1 MSFFALLSQAVLE
14 TVARVTRT
22 GVRIDSRGKDA
33 ATAAVAAAAAAA
45 DPDPD
50 SLPGLHGAASSE
62 PEERAA
68 ELGADSGGI
77 GGVGGLAADNGFGAD
92 VDPSDARAAAL
103 AVDILPMRGAA
114 LGIGAAAAAGGLA
127 DETSVGG
134 AFHPRHGGGD
144 GGVNASAYA
153 RDFHQEDAAK
163 KAKHAAALG
172 DGAGGGIGGSGMM
185 TGGGAGVR
193 AGYDDGGD
201 DYAARRSVAP
211 PPAPRDIMASLV
223 AGAAQAASLAL
234 GDLAGGISGGEGGA
248 EGEPEDVPRL
258 IDAHDNVYVMSNPA
272 AGDRM
277 QLQQDAQLIAD
288 IVTVLVAAAVGG
300 AAAAAMGQPSITGF
314 LVAGACVGPGGAGL
328 VAELVQVETFAQ
340 FGVILLLFCLG
351 LEFSGTKLRAV
362 RAVAL
367 AGGSAAMALLMF
379 GAGVAA
385 KLIGAPPG
393 EGVFVGALV
402 SMSSTAVVV
411 KCLQE
416 RNALGTLHGQVTIGT
431 LILQDCTIGLLFAML
446 PSLGDPERGAGAAL
460 AAATRVVAAA
470 AAFAACA
477 ALAARHAVPRLLR
490 WAAARGPELQQLTSL
505 ALCLALSKASDAA
518 GLSLELGAF
527 VAGVTIAAAEH
538 GERTLHGIEPVRNVF
553 AALFLASIGLL
564 LNPWFLWTHRLA
576 LLSCLAVVV
585 VCKAALTAL
594 VVRAF
599 GYSAR
604 TALVV
609 GMSLAQVGEFSFVL
623 LARASTLKLVQRPAY
638 LLLLGTTAL
647 SLLVTPLL
655 FRAQPPL
662 LRFAVAAGWLRAA
675 PEDETAEAEAKADAK
690 AADIEAEGGGPGGS
704 PRLAGAAQG
713 DEPGGAGDA
722 SGAALGSSAGAGL
735 TSAVSRARASASLH
749 HVAAQHRAQYGAL
762 MSPKGR

>member
-1 MSFFALLSQAVLE
+1 VLE

-22 GVRIDSRGKDA
+22 GVRIDARPKDAKDAKDA
-33 ATAAVAAAAAAA
+33 AAVDVGAAAAAQ
-45 DPDPD
+45 
-50 SLPGLHGAASSE
+50 GAASSAGAA
-62 PEERAA
+62 EERAA
-68 ELGADSGGI
+68 VLGADSGGI

-92 VDPSDARAAAL
+92 VDPDDARAAAL
-103 AVDILPMRGAA
+103 AADIMPMRGAA
-114 LGIGAAAAAGGLA
+114 LGAAAGAAGRNGDPGTAAGDALLGSRGVGGAGAAA
-127 DETSVGG
+127 V
-134 AFHPRHGGGD
+134 
-144 GGVNASAYA
+144 VNASAYA
-153 RDFHQEDAAK
+153 RDFRQGEAGKHHSTKPLAGAAG
-163 KAKHAAALG
+163 AA
-172 DGAGGGIGGSGMM
+172 AGGGALAGGND
-185 TGGGAGVR
+185 A
-193 AGYDDGGD
+193 AA
-201 DYAARRSVAP
+201 AARRVAT
-211 PPAPRDIMASLV
+211 PPAPRDLVASLV

-234 GDLAGGISGGEGGA
+234 GDLAGGGDAGA
-248 EGEPEDVPRL
+248 EAEPEDVARL
-258 IDAHDNVYVMSNPA
+258 IDAKDNVYVMSNPA

-277 QLQQDAQLIAD
+277 QLQQDAQLISD

-300 AAAAAMGQPSITGF
+300 AAAAAAGQPSITGF

-328 VAELVQVETFAQ
+328 VSELVQVETFAQ

-351 LEFSGTKLRAV
+351 LEFSGAKLRAV

-367 AGGSAAMALLMF
+367 AGGAAQMLLLML
-379 GAGVAA
+379 GAGAAA
-385 KLIGAPPG
+385 KVIGAPPG

-416 RNALGTLHGQVTIGT
+416 RNALGSLHGQVTIGT

-446 PSLGDPERGAGAAL
+446 PSMGDPERGAGAAL
-460 AAATRVVAAA
+460 AALTRVAAA
-470 AAFAACA
+470 AAAVAACA
-477 ALAARHAVPRLLR
+477 AAAARLAVPPLLR

-527 VAGVTIAAAEH
+527 VAGVMIAAAEH

-564 LNPWFLWTHRLA
+564 LNPWFLWMHRFA

-585 VCKAALTAL
+585 ACKAALTAL

-623 LARASTLKLVQRPAY
+623 LARGSALKLVQRPAY
-638 LLLLGTTAL
+638 LLLLGTTAM

-662 LRFAVAAGWLRAA
+662 LRLAAALGWLRASA
-675 PEDETAEAEAKADAK
+675 EDGAAEGAEAKAAA
-690 AADIEAEGGGPGGS
+690 AADVEGGEAGAS
-704 PRLAGAAQG
+704 PRHAGGAAG
-713 DEPGGAGDA
+713 DEPGGVADVGGALPGALAA
-722 SGAALGSSAGAGL
+722 SGASGL
-735 TSAVSRARASASLH
+735 TSAVSRTRASA
-749 HVAAQHRAQYGAL
+749 AAAHYRTNYAGT